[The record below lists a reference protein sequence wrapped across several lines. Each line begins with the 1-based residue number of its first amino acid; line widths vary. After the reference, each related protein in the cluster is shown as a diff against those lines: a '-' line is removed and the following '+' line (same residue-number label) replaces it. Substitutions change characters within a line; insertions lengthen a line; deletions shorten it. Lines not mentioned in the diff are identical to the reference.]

1 MARACGRC
9 EAEHGTHLFRL
20 FCGLELAA
28 VIRRRRGRGRL
39 LRLDG
44 SKALLLLLLIL
55 LLLLL
60 LQELLVLLLTVVP
73 HLMLR
78 GQPLLL
84 PLLTSSH

>member
-60 LQELLVLLLTVVP
+60 QELLVLLLTVVS